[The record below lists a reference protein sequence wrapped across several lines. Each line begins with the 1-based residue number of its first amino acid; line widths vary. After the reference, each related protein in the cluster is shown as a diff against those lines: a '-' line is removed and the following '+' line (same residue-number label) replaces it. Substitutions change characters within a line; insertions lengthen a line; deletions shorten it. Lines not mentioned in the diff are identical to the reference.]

1 LLYTKHS
8 LCHIL
13 DGIINALFYMEIM
26 FKKRKSGR
34 ARQLCFEQSVK
45 KTDTAAVIWKQFAIG
60 YGEVDPPR
68 FERGSLF

>member
-1 LLYTKHS
+1 
-8 LCHIL
+8 
-13 DGIINALFYMEIM
+13 M
-26 FKKRKSGR
+26 FKERKGGR

-68 FERGSLF
+68 FERGSLFQTGSSDEAMRDPLRISHYVSK

>member
-1 LLYTKHS
+1 
-8 LCHIL
+8 L

-60 YGEVDPPR
+60 YG
-68 FERGSLF
+68 GG